1 VTALSFFK
9 LIMSG
14 VEDRKMAAVVDLCD
28 DSDSE
33 HGTPNPTEIIDL
45 SSSPHATAPAV
56 ARSPAVARAAAV
68 SSMNGVDAS
77 PSPRKRRRQQHANSN
92 ATTAIW
98 KPPPTASKV
107 DDLHVQSSASSTV
120 LSGRAR
126 REARRA
132 AANAASQIPLSARK
146 APPVATT
153 IEDLHVQAVAA
164 VARKEAK
171 RAAANAASQIP
182 LSARKAPP
190 VATTNEDLHVQPI
203 SGVARR
209 EAKRAAAA
217 ASQIPP
223 SARKAPPEATTNEDL
238 HVQSISG
245 TARREAKRGDVRFKN
260 HLSARKAEATA
271 IEDDLNVKP
280 PAVAKRPAPA
290 YGLLEI
296 VSVVAPPDPLAPIY
310 EVFPDVER
318 SHALELL
325 STHPDVSMVLMIL
338 ANGEYPREKQTAG
351 LPTAHTM
358 HNGLTLTVKRSAS
371 AAKYDYLSPS
381 SFEPSIDYQL
391 EAGEQLLYDF
401 PFLSKHGVS
410 RIMQNS
416 QGHFSIAREYVV
428 NALMGKQAGTAASV
442 TTEEQQE
449 QQYRALKQAL
459 TSRRPDA
466 QQVARF
472 GHNFTVKRA
481 RPRPQSTP
489 NISNPI
495 LEEEIEHVKQKLSN
509 WMDDMEQRLKRK
521 KARVYSQLAGTAVEC
536 SCCFDKV
543 DMDEMVACKDEG
555 HLFCVDCLKGYAES
569 QIFSS
574 GNLGIDKET
583 KKPLLEL
590 KCPHGDGC
598 DSGFPEVYL
607 QKALPFKTLE
617 KYNELQFQAAVEQ
630 AGLREDLW

>member
-1 VTALSFFK
+1 MTD
-9 LIMSG
+9 

-28 DSDSE
+28 DDSDSE
-33 HGTPNPTEIIDL
+33 RGPRTPNPTAILEIIDL
-45 SSSPHATAPAV
+45 SSPQDAVPAV
-56 ARSPAVARAAAV
+56 ARSPAVARAPAV
-68 SSMNGVDAS
+68 SSINVGDDEDVVA
-77 PSPRKRRRQQHANSN
+77 SPRKRRRQHANSN
-92 ATTAIW
+92 ATVRFQDSPSVR

-107 DDLHVQSSASSTV
+107 DDLHAQSLAAFPV
-120 LSGRAR
+120 LPGRAR

-132 AANAASQIPLSARK
+132 AANAASQVARK
-146 APPVATT
+146 APPEATT
-153 IEDLHVQAVAA
+153 IEDLHVQSVAVPA
-164 VARKEAK
+164 VFSGRAKREAR
-171 RAAANAASQIP
+171 RAAANAASQ
-182 LSARKAPP
+182 A
-190 VATTNEDLHVQPI
+190 HC
-203 SGVARR
+203 
-209 EAKRAAAA
+209 
-217 ASQIPP
+217 QI
-223 SARKAPPEATTNEDL
+223 R
-238 HVQSISG
+238 H
-245 TARREAKRGDVRFKN
+245 
-260 HLSARKAEATA
+260 SARKAEATT

-280 PAVAKRPAPA
+280 SAVAKRPTPA
-290 YGLLEI
+290 SDLVEF
-296 VSVVAPPDPLAPIY
+296 VSVASLPDPLAPIY

-318 SHALELL
+318 SHAQELL
-325 STHPDVSMVLMIL
+325 STHPDVSMVLMVL

-358 HNGLTLTVKRSAS
+358 NNGLTLTVKRSAT
-371 AAKYDYLSPS
+371 APKYDYLSPS
-381 SFEPSIDYQL
+381 SFEPSIDYRL
-391 EAGEQLLYDF
+391 EAGAQLLYDF
-401 PFLSKHGVS
+401 PFLSIHGVS
-410 RIMQNS
+410 QIMQNA

-449 QQYRALKQAL
+449 GQYRALKQAL

-472 GHNFTVKRA
+472 GHHYTVKRA
-481 RPRPQSTP
+481 RPRPQSIP
-489 NISNPI
+489 NTNDPI
-495 LEEEIEHVKQKLSN
+495 LKDEIEHVRQKLSN
-509 WMDDMEQRLKRK
+509 WMDDMEHRLKRK
-521 KARVYSQLAGTAVEC
+521 KAREYSQMAGTAVEC

-598 DSGFPEVYL
+598 DSGFQEAYL

-617 KYNELQFQAAVEQ
+617 KYNELQFKAAVEQ